1 MSLDLKR
8 DTCPA
13 GTAPVEVVITT
24 QIYQF
29 QVNINTFI
37 ESNTIININGGI
49 TININNAPTQL
60 ITIVTGTTTVTSTST
75 ATVTATTTLPPP
87 QQSSTTFLLAPAA
100 AGLRRRQT
108 AGNNFVG
115 LDGSVVQS
123 CADAARFTLSAEFLF
138 TASGQ
143 FSTSPGT
150 TSELFVPRLTTGS
163 ITTSFSITDRL
174 IWTNTAFSGGQARFC
189 VADGSIYSLFSL
201 ESTVPNCVLQ
211 TLLVVPTAV
220 CDGAS
225 SSLETSVAT
234 TASTL
239 PISSG
244 SFSNGASIPSAQ
256 TGSDPASATTSSD
269 NTATDVSSAV
279 QTTGTALS
287 SESGSFSATATDSS
301 FASAASSDAATSTF
315 ESSSAVSSD
324 AASVTSV
331 VSSEISAVSSF
342 APSSSIVPTTCTA
355 NGQVLDISSNTCV
368 CQQGFDS
375 NIIGGVLNC
384 VSNVVCNA

>member
-1 MSLDLKR
+1 M
-8 DTCPA
+8 
-13 GTAPVEVVITT
+13 G
-24 QIYQF
+24 
-29 QVNINTFI
+29 
-37 ESNTIININGGI
+37 
-49 TININNAPTQL
+49 
-60 ITIVTGTTTVTSTST
+60 
-75 ATVTATTTLPPP
+75 
-87 QQSSTTFLLAPAA
+87 
-100 AGLRRRQT
+100 
-108 AGNNFVG
+108 
-115 LDGSVVQS
+115 
-123 CADAARFTLSAEFLF
+123 
-138 TASGQ
+138 
-143 FSTSPGT
+143 
-150 TSELFVPRLTTGS
+150 
-163 ITTSFSITDRL
+163 
-174 IWTNTAFSGGQARFC
+174 ARFC

-244 SFSNGASIPSAQ
+244 SFSNGASISSAQ

-301 FASAASSDAATSTF
+301 FA
-315 ESSSAVSSD
+315 
-324 AASVTSV
+324 
-331 VSSEISAVSSF
+331 
-342 APSSSIVPTTCTA
+342 PSSSIVPTTCTA

-368 CQQGFDS
+368 CQQ
-375 NIIGGVLNC
+375 
-384 VSNVVCNA
+384 